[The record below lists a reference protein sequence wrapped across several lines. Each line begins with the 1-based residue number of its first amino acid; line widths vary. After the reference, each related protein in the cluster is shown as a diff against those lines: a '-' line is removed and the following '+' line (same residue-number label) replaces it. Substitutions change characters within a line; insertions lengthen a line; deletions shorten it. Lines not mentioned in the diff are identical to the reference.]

1 MNVTVRV
8 FAGLRAIVGDRDLL
22 ISLPDGATIA
32 LLRDQLAEEYPALE
46 GMVSTLV
53 TAVNSDEQPPEYV
66 LHDGDLVDV
75 IPPISGG

>member
-8 FAGLRAIVGDRDLL
+8 FAGLRQLVGDSNL
-22 ISLPDGATIA
+22 SVMLPDGATIGA
-32 LLRDQLAEEYPALE
+32 LRERLSEEYPVLE
-46 GMVSTLV
+46 SMVSTLV